1 MTDDPQQE
9 AEEFGG
15 RTVPPATPP
24 LINKNASPDD
34 AATRADGY
42 GDSDFPGRNP
52 DEVEP
57 GQGDFDEPDRSPEQE
72 VPDQGGDFAE
82 PGAVPQ
88 ENPGQPE
95 IPTETPPPD

>member
-1 MTDDPQQE
+1 MEKHQQE

-15 RTVPPATPP
+15 RMVPPATPP
-24 LINKNASPDD
+24 MINRNASAED
-34 AATRADGY
+34 AATRPDED

-72 VPDQGGDFAE
+72 VPDRGDDIDQ
-82 PGAVPQ
+82 PGTT
-88 ENPGQPE
+88 PE
-95 IPTETPPPD
+95 ETPPQPDMPREAPPPD

>member
-1 MTDDPQQE
+1 MMERHEQE

-24 LINKNASPDD
+24 TINRNASAAD

-57 GQGDFDEPDRSPEQE
+57 GQGDFDQPDRSPEQE
-72 VPDQGGDFAE
+72 VPGRGGDLDQPGFTPAE
-82 PGAVPQ
+82 TPP
-88 ENPGQPE
+88 QPE
-95 IPTETPPPD
+95 VPRETPPPD